1 MNFIRGLYMEM
12 LELIEE
18 YFSNLE
24 KREKLLIKLARLK
37 EYDTKITASYSSTGG
52 GKGSVTSKVERH
64 VVKILEIEQK
74 IREVENDLYIIDKA
88 QKVLTN
94 KENEVIELVKIHKR
108 KLSRIAKTIQ
118 QSKKYVFDTRN
129 RAIKKM
135 CEYIEKKT
143 V

>member
-1 MNFIRGLYMEM
+1 MEL

-18 YFSNLE
+18 YYSY
-24 KREKLLIKLARLK
+24 KDKIEKLSIKLARLK
-37 EYDTKITASYSSTGG
+37 EYDTKVTANYSSTGG
-52 GKGSVTSKVERH
+52 SKGSVSSKVERH
-64 VVKILEIEQK
+64 VIRILETEEK
-74 IREVENDLYIIDKA
+74 IKELEEKIHTIDTA

-118 QSKKYVFDTRN
+118 QSKKHVFNTRN

-135 CEYIEKKT
+135 NEYIERG
-143 V
+143 